1 MTIDELRE
9 NYTADELSHF
19 PGDGDLR
26 YRLFSPLFAALF
38 ENKVIYRERFVCVV
52 RLENIEITPEFF
64 NATAVPLIHI
74 EFSGDWRPEPPP
86 EPWEFGGVWSALCLW
101 NNGISAPYAS
111 WTIWPEPDL
120 VREVARLALEGDF
133 ESALELTAGDGRRS
147 EVE

>member
-26 YRLFSPLFAALF
+26 YRLFSPLFADLF

-52 RLENIEITPEFF
+52 LLENIEINPEFF
-64 NATAVPLIHI
+64 NATAIPLINI
-74 EFSGDWRPEPPP
+74 ELSGEWRPEPPS

-101 NNGISAPYAS
+101 NKGISAPYAS

-120 VREVARLALEGDF
+120 VREVERLALDGEF
-133 ESALELTAGDGRRS
+133 ELALELTDWAGRRS